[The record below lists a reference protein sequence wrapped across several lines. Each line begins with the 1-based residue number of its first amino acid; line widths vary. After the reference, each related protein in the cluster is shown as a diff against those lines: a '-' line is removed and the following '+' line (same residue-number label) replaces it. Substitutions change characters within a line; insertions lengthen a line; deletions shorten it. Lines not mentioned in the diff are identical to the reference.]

1 MSAKKN
7 IALFCAA
14 IGFFTGFSQDKLEKE
29 TNLADYSYAN
39 TIPRETKLVDPPSRL
54 SDFLSLY
61 KNHKIVLAWK
71 TLGEDNLSGFKLER
85 SEDGKNFEQIAFE
98 KAKGNYS
105 SGAYYEVNDTKAKL
119 EISYI
124 YRLSEITSNGREE
137 FAKITENTAKC
148 KDSKM
153 SLNAK
158 ISNEN
163 LLISIGYKNLYE
175 VILRIVDKDGKVILI
190 ERPQNSKTEINIEWL
205 EKGTYTLKLCTSSC
219 ELQKKFVKN

>member
-14 IGFFTGFSQDKLEKE
+14 IGFFTAFSQDKLEKE
-29 TNLADYSYAN
+29 TNLTDCSYTN
-39 TIPRETKLVDPPSRL
+39 TTPCKPSSGIPSSRL

-61 KNHKIVLAWK
+61 KNNKIVLAWK
-71 TLGEDNLSGFKLER
+71 TLEEKNLSGFKLER
-85 SEDGKNFEQIAFE
+85 SEDGENFEQIAFE

-105 SGAYYEVNDTKAKL
+105 SGAYYEVSDAKAKP
-119 EISYI
+119 EISYV
-124 YRLSEITSNGREE
+124 YHLSEIASNGKEE
-137 FAKITENTAKC
+137 LIRTTENNAKC

-153 SLNAK
+153 SLNATIK
-158 ISNEN
+158 DTK
-163 LLISIGYKNLYE
+163 LLINISYKDLNE
-175 VILRIVDKDGKVILI
+175 VILRILDKDGKVILI
-190 ERPQNSKTEINIEWL
+190 ERPQNSKTEINVEWL